1 MSAYRIVEHV
11 VKVPRTDEWN
21 QRTVSDVLYWIEGPG
36 VCRPATDIEVDV
48 WRQGAKDNVLSRI
61 KVDADGIDRIILE
74 NYGPDC
80 DVCGCSTAEHSNTM
94 EHPPKHLWKNKK
106 YA

>member
-48 WRQGAKDNVLSRI
+48 WQQGTKEEVISRTKNKWNKFFSGLVGESQI
-61 KVDADGIDRIILE
+61 KVDADGIDRIIIE
-74 NYGPDC
+74 NYHREEAKG
-80 DVCGCSTAEHSNTM
+80 A
-94 EHPPKHLWKNKK
+94 
-106 YA
+106 

>member
-21 QRTVSDVLYWIEGPG
+21 PRTVSDVLYWIEGPG

-48 WRQGAKDNVLSRI
+48 WQQGMQHA
-61 KVDADGIDRIILE
+61 
-74 NYGPDC
+74 
-80 DVCGCSTAEHSNTM
+80 
-94 EHPPKHLWKNKK
+94 
-106 YA
+106 